1 MLAGFLLGEGGLGV
15 LEIDP
20 RSGFVHDLALVALIV
35 ILFRDGLEVEAE
47 MLQKAWRL
55 PLRKLVVAMPLTC
68 VIVAVGHPRAD
79 GLDWTE
85 SFLSARCCR
94 RRTRCSP
101 PRWSPIRACRGSCAT
116 P

>member
-1 MLAGFLLGEGGLGV
+1 M

-20 RSGFVHDLALVALIV
+20 RSGFVHDLAIVALIV

-68 VIVAVGHPRAD
+68 VIVAR
-79 GLDWTE
+79 
-85 SFLSARCCR
+85 R
-94 RRTRCSP
+94 RRTR
-101 PRWSPIRACRGSCAT
+101 
-116 P
+116 